1 MQEEMRKLIDAA
13 RSAVADLQAAA
24 PAQQQEQPAQSPVVP
39 VASSEQPQPTPQV
52 HAQPSAPA
60 FTPQM
65 VQPQELDEMLEQGPT
80 HAQSNLAASQALQA
94 ATAMA
99 RATTALGNL
108 AAANSGYVGMLPT
121 VRAPEGDKP
130 AGASRRILAVIESLI
145 TRRGLNLRLAPAIAQ
160 AFEGAELK
168 GSDYAGE
175 NGISKESGGRELR
188 QAVEAGLLQVVR
200 YPQGEAGFKASQD
213 LLRAVAEGLGMAV
226 NASSTLTSETIIGS
240 LAVGQT
246 EGTVTIMF
254 TDVEGSTRLLST
266 RGFTESHEI
275 MKAYEAIIE
284 EKVAEHA
291 GRRIKGLGDGMMI
304 SFGSVRHG
312 VECALEIQRA
322 IGEYSKQ
329 NPERKIRVRIGL
341 NTGEVV
347 EEAGDIFGAAVNVA
361 ARVAGKARGGEILVS
376 DVVRQLVGP
385 MAEMQFALRGRY
397 RLKGFPDR
405 WRLHQVTPGEVKEA
419 ARALPTGDGFVDR
432 EQERLDIRMVLER
445 AATGSGGMLFVTGA
459 PGIGASRLASEVA
472 GEATG
477 KGWLVLSGRCMDQDG
492 APYAPF
498 REILAAAVAAATSKT
513 LQDAA
518 EDNGPL
524 LALLAPSLRQ
534 KVRGMAAAK
543 QVSADKLREQL
554 FHAIFDFLTGVQAK
568 RPLLIVLD
576 DLHWADDATV
586 LLLRDLAE
594 RVAGSHMVVIGT
606 YWDSE
611 LDSARPF
618 GTVLSRLLRRRRAQR
633 IALGPLSERAVEK
646 IVAGVVETA
655 LSPVQVTGI
664 QAATEGNPLF
674 VEQSALYMAESET
687 MLGGSG
693 RVQSSFTEE
702 DLELA
707 QSVRGLI
714 GRRLER
720 LSEPAQR
727 MLVAAAVV
735 GRDFD
740 IGLLEAFGELSGHEL
755 REALEEATRGRFLTA
770 ARSDRYRF
778 AHDLIRQR
786 VLAVLPL
793 PRQQAY
799 HLAVADTL
807 ERVYGKSANERAAE
821 IGQHLYQA
829 GTSADP
835 QRTATF
841 LGQSANNALAVAA
854 FEDVLRLVEATLALL
869 PADSK
874 RERAEALAMRGQAF
888 WGLGRIDDA
897 KAAWKGAAQ
906 RYEELD
912 DDKAA
917 AGIHAQLAHLEAGHP
932 HTAQN
937 GGEHR
942 RAEREFEPLS

>member
-1 MQEEMRKLIDAA
+1 L
-13 RSAVADLQAAA
+13 
-24 PAQQQEQPAQSPVVP
+24 
-39 VASSEQPQPTPQV
+39 
-52 HAQPSAPA
+52 
-60 FTPQM
+60 
-65 VQPQELDEMLEQGPT
+65 
-80 HAQSNLAASQALQA
+80 
-94 ATAMA
+94 
-99 RATTALGNL
+99 
-108 AAANSGYVGMLPT
+108 
-121 VRAPEGDKP
+121 
-130 AGASRRILAVIESLI
+130 
-145 TRRGLNLRLAPAIAQ
+145 
-160 AFEGAELK
+160 
-168 GSDYAGE
+168 
-175 NGISKESGGRELR
+175 
-188 QAVEAGLLQVVR
+188 
-200 YPQGEAGFKASQD
+200 
-213 LLRAVAEGLGMAV
+213 
-226 NASSTLTSETIIGS
+226 
-240 LAVGQT
+240 
-246 EGTVTIMF
+246 
-254 TDVEGSTRLLST
+254 
-266 RGFTESHEI
+266 
-275 MKAYEAIIE
+275 
-284 EKVAEHA
+284 
-291 GRRIKGLGDGMMI
+291 MI

-312 VECALEIQRA
+312 VECALEVQKA

-385 MAEMQFALRGRY
+385 MAEMKFELRGRY

-405 WRLHQVTPGEVKEA
+405 WRLHQVTPGEVKET

-432 EQERLDIRMVLER
+432 EQERLDIRMLLER
-445 AATGSGGMLFVTGA
+445 AATGSGGMLFLTGA

-472 GEATG
+472 GEATI

-492 APYAPF
+492 AAYAPF
-498 REILAAAVAAATSKT
+498 REILATAVAAATSRT
-513 LQDAA
+513 LQEAA
-518 EDNGPL
+518 GDNGPL
-524 LALLAPSLRQ
+524 LSQLVPSLRQ
-534 KVRGMAAAK
+534 KVRGMATAPH
-543 QVSADKLREQL
+543 VNADRLRERL

-576 DLHWADDATV
+576 DLQWADDATV

-611 LDSARPF
+611 LDAARPF

-633 IALGPLSERAVEK
+633 IVLGPLPERAVEK
-646 IVAGVVETA
+646 IVAGVAETQ
-655 LSPVQVTGI
+655 LSPVQLMGI

-687 MLGGSG
+687 MLGGG
-693 RVQSSFTEE
+693 ARVQASFTEE
-702 DLELA
+702 DLELS

-770 ARSDRYRF
+770 AGSDRYRF

-807 ERVYGKSANERAAE
+807 ERVYGKSASERAAE
-821 IGQHLYQA
+821 IGHHLYQA
-829 GTSADP
+829 GTAADP
-835 QRTATF
+835 LRTATF
-841 LGQSANNALAVAA
+841 LRQAAKNALAVGA
-854 FEDVLRLVEATLALL
+854 FEEVRRLVDTELVLL
-869 PADSK
+869 PGDSLP
-874 RERAEALAMRGQAF
+874 ERAEALSMRGEAF

-906 RYEELD
+906 RYEELGD
-912 DDKAA
+912 TKAA
-917 AGIHAQLAHLEAGHP
+917 AELHSRIGHLEFHHREAGTHAP
-932 HTAQN
+932 SPVQVAAV
-937 GGEHR
+937 E
-942 RAEREFEPLS
+942 AEEPV